1 MRYLNIAARFALVA
15 VLLSGLV
22 LALVSWLSSMPGDS
36 YTGRRPQSEAERL
49 AIELEL
55 ERHVQRLAESIGERN
70 ERQSAALKAARSYV
84 EQSFLDI
91 GWNCELEEFG
101 RSGSQLANVVAR
113 APRSG
118 NGPAIVVA
126 AHYDCAPGTP
136 GADANA
142 SGVAVLLA
150 LARVW
155 GTTPSAQQIDFVAL
169 AGGAPPLRGTDEM
182 GSRVH
187 ARRLRSAG
195 RKVEAVLVLEGVGSY
210 TRVPGAQRWP
220 LPLRFAGPER
230 GDFAAFVGNLSSR
243 ALTQRVVAAFRAE
256 AQLPSQGIAL
266 PALWPGLPERDV
278 ASYWREHVPAV
289 WITDTGVWRNPRYA
303 GPEDTAERLD
313 YPSMALLVEGLAAAL
328 RELAQL
334 RS

>member
-1 MRYLNIAARFALVA
+1 MRYVHIAVRLALVA
-15 VLLSGLV
+15 VLLSGLA
-22 LALVSWLSSMPGDS
+22 LGLVSWLSSMPGES
-36 YTGRRPQSEAERL
+36 YSGRRPQSEPERL
-49 AIELEL
+49 ALELEL
-55 ERHVQRLAESIGERN
+55 ERHVQRLADGIGERN
-70 ERQSAALKAARSYV
+70 ERNTAALKAACAYI
-84 EQSFLDI
+84 EQSFLDL
-91 GWNCELEEFG
+91 GWNCELETFG

-142 SGVAVLLA
+142 SGVAALLA
-150 LARVW
+150 LARAW
-155 GTTPSAQQIDFVAL
+155 GATPSAHRVDFIAL

-187 ARRLRSAG
+187 ARRLRAAG
-195 RKVEAVLVLEGVGSY
+195 RTPEAVLVLESVGTY
-210 TRVPGAQRWP
+210 TRAVGAQRWP
-220 LPLRFAGPER
+220 LTLRFTAPER

-243 ALTQRVVAAFRAE
+243 ALTQRVVGAFRAE
-256 AQLPSQGIAL
+256 AQLPAHGMAV
-266 PALWPGLPERDV
+266 PALWPGLSERDV

-289 WITDTGVWRNPRYA
+289 WVTDTGSWRNPHHG
-303 GPEDTAERLD
+303 GPEDTADRLD
-313 YPSMALLVEGLAAAL
+313 YASMALLVEGLDAVL

-334 RS
+334 RG